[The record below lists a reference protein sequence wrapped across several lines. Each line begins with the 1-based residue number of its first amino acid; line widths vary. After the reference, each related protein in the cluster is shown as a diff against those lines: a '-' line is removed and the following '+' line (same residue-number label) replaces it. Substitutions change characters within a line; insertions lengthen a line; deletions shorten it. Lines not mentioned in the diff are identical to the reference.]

1 MNIQVTVLTI
11 IAYLIGSIP
20 TGIVVAKI
28 LGAPDPRA
36 VGSGNIG
43 ATNVGRAAGK
53 AAGIITLI
61 GDVLKGFLITLLA
74 LYILGSSSE
83 ANSPLAI
90 SIVAFSVFLGHLFPV
105 FLKFKGGK
113 GVATTLGVFLAI
125 GPFQAIMALILFII
139 IVAIFKYVSV
149 ASMIASVSIPLLL
162 NLSPATS
169 PYVPLAVIISVLIIL
184 KHSDNIKRLIQG
196 TENKIGREKG
206 Q

>member
-125 GPFQAIMALILFII
+125 GPFQAILALILFII
-139 IVAIFKYVSV
+139 IVAIFKHVSV

-169 PYVPLAVIISVLIIL
+169 PYIPLAVIISVLIIL

-196 TENKIGREKG
+196 TENKIGRKKG

>member
-1 MNIQVTVLTI
+1 MTLEI
-11 IAYLIGSIP
+11 IILGITAYLIGSIP
-20 TGIVVAKI
+20 TGIIVAKI

-83 ANSPLAI
+83 TNSPLAI

-125 GPFQAIMALILFII
+125 GPLQAILALIIFII
-139 IVAIFKYVSV
+139 LVAIFKYVSV

-196 TENKIGREKG
+196 TENKIGRKKG

>member
-43 ATNVGRAAGK
+43 ATNVGRAAVK

-125 GPFQAIMALILFII
+125 GPFQAILALILFII

-149 ASMIASVSIPLLL
+149 ASMIAPVSIPLLL

>member
-125 GPFQAIMALILFII
+125 GPFQAILALILFII

-149 ASMIASVSIPLLL
+149 ASMIAPVSIPLLL

-196 TENKIGREKG
+196 TENKIGRKKG

>member
-1 MNIQVTVLTI
+1 MNLEIVILI
-11 IAYLIGSIP
+11 IAAYLIGSIP

-28 LGAPDPRA
+28 LGAPDPRTI
-36 VGSGNIG
+36 GSGNIG
-43 ATNVGRAAGK
+43 ATNVGRTAGK

-61 GDVLKGFLITLLA
+61 GDVLKGFLIILLA
-74 LYILGSSSE
+74 FYMFG
-83 ANSPLAI
+83 NSPKEISLAGL
-90 SIVAFSVFLGHLFPV
+90 AVFLGHLFPV

-125 GPFQAIMALILFII
+125 GPLQAILALIIFII
-139 IVAIFKYVSV
+139 LVAIFKYVSV

-162 NLSPATS
+162 NLSPTTS
-169 PYVPLAVIISVLIIL
+169 PYIPLAVIISVLIIL

-196 TENKIGREKG
+196 TENKIGRKKG

>member
-1 MNIQVTVLTI
+1 MNFQLTVLLSI
-11 IAYLIGSIP
+11 VAYLIGSIP

-43 ATNVGRAAGK
+43 ATNVGRVAGK
-53 AAGIITLI
+53 AAGIITLV
-61 GDVLKGFLITLLA
+61 GDVLKGFLIILLA
-74 LYILGSSSE
+74 FYIFG
-83 ANSPLAI
+83 NSPKEI
-90 SIVAFSVFLGHLFPV
+90 SIAGLAVFLGHLFPV

-125 GPFQAIMALILFII
+125 GPLQAILALIIFII
-139 IVAIFKYVSV
+139 LVAIFKYVSV
-149 ASMIASVSIPLLL
+149 ASMIASVSIPLML

-169 PYVPLAVIISVLIIL
+169 PYVPLAAVISVLIIL

-196 TENKIGREKG
+196 TENKIGRKKG

>member
-1 MNIQVTVLTI
+1 MTLEI
-11 IAYLIGSIP
+11 IILGITAYLIGSIP

-125 GPFQAIMALILFII
+125 GPLQAILALIIFII
-139 IVAIFKYVSV
+139 LVAIFKYVSV

-196 TENKIGREKG
+196 TENKIGRKKG

>member
-1 MNIQVTVLTI
+1 MNIQVTVLGIT
-11 IAYLIGSIP
+11 AYLIGSIP
-20 TGIVVAKI
+20 TGIIVAKI

-83 ANSPLAI
+83 TNSPLVI

-105 FLKFKGGK
+105 FLK
-113 GVATTLGVFLAI
+113 L
-125 GPFQAIMALILFII
+125 
-139 IVAIFKYVSV
+139 
-149 ASMIASVSIPLLL
+149 
-162 NLSPATS
+162 
-169 PYVPLAVIISVLIIL
+169 
-184 KHSDNIKRLIQG
+184 
-196 TENKIGREKG
+196 
-206 Q
+206 

>member
-125 GPFQAIMALILFII
+125 GPFQAILALILFII

-169 PYVPLAVIISVLIIL
+169 PYIPLAVIISVLIIL

>member
-125 GPFQAIMALILFII
+125 GPFQAILALILFII

-162 NLSPATS
+162 NLSPTTS
-169 PYVPLAVIISVLIIL
+169 PYVPLAVIIIVLIIL

-196 TENKIGREKG
+196 TENKIGRKKS